1 MIAKILAKGGASDI
15 VGYVMREFH
24 DKEKYTADT
33 WRLIDSDGVFGD
45 DYRRI
50 VDSFDI
56 GASLNKRISKP
67 EFRQGGFAPAYR

>member
-1 MIAKILAKGGASDI
+1 MIAKILAKGAAADI

-24 DKEKYTADT
+24 DKKQYTADT
-33 WRLIDSDGVFGD
+33 WRVIDSDGILGN

-56 GASLNKRISKP
+56 GASLNMP
-67 EFRQGGFAPAYR
+67 LLVPVPA

>member
-50 VDSFDI
+50 VDSF
-56 GASLNKRISKP
+56 GVGSSLN
-67 EFRQGGFAPAYR
+67 